1 MPRQKTPAPP
11 KHPPLSADIE
21 VEAVSSPVTR
31 MGREVPV
38 IMIRLNPSLLAP
50 EIATQLMLRGTD
62 LPLLEWHKSAN
73 RAIKLKLE
81 SLDDVHLFAPVTIQ
95 NEAMVA
101 AVRSLLYLWS
111 GWVAEAATS
120 AQSAPE
126 KERDYIVALGE
137 RLQGLP
143 DKAKTSFQKL
153 NEHPVYER
161 IVPLALEEMAPVNDP
176 RLQRVR
182 QILEMDQR
190 WEPFVFIDLF
200 EQARAGKLT
209 RPAEE
214 IVRRL
219 QVMEFELLF
228 AHGYGQAI
236 GDSSLDLFQKPAAPE
251 PTVVKRKKPAE
262 SHRRHSLPPSS
273 TKPKEEKSMPEPAP
287 KASAP
292 PEKITVSCPQCGV
305 KSMVPATNR
314 GAKCKCYKCGHLFM
328 VGGGPA
334 PISQSGATPSPFISA
349 SKAPHGPAD
358 EVRICCP
365 KCTQVFSLPA
375 SARGKKAKCAR
386 CATVFM
392 VPEKSSP
399 ALAR

>member
-1 MPRQKTPAPP
+1 M
-11 KHPPLSADIE
+11 
-21 VEAVSSPVTR
+21 R

-38 IMIRLNPSLLAP
+38 IMIRLNSSLLTP
-50 EIATQLMLRGTD
+50 EIAAQLMLRGTD

-81 SLDDVHLFAPVTIQ
+81 SLDDARLFAPAVVK

-111 GWVAEAATS
+111 GWVAEAATC

-126 KERDYIVALGE
+126 KERDYLVALGE
-137 RLQGLP
+137 RLQGIP
-143 DKAKTSFQKL
+143 HKAKTSFQKL
-153 NEHPVYER
+153 NMHPVYEQL
-161 IVPLALEEMAPVNDP
+161 VPLALEEMKPVNDP
-176 RLQRVR
+176 WLQRVR

-190 WEPFVFIDLF
+190 WEPFVFVDLF

-214 IVRRL
+214 VVRRI
-219 QVMEFELLF
+219 QVLEFELLF
-228 AHGYGQAI
+228 AHCYLAVI

-262 SHRRHSLPPSS
+262 SHRRHSLPPSL
-273 TKPKEEKSMPEPAP
+273 TKPKEEKSIPEPTP

-305 KSMVPATNR
+305 KSMVPASNR
-314 GAKCKCYKCGHLFM
+314 GAKCKCYKCACVFT
-328 VGGGPA
+328 VAGGLA
-334 PISQSGATPSPFISA
+334 PISKGGSAQAASTPA
-349 SKAPHGPAD
+349 AKTAHGLAD
-358 EVRICCP
+358 EVRISCP